1 MLVLGPAGLG
11 ERTDLVLGSGSTVSR
26 GRWHLRSPEEEAHGS
41 RTVST
46 FQVMRLAAPTH
57 RACGGPKH
65 TAHPLPEAGAPRPHL
80 TGEKRPDLSSVPGRG
95 RPSPCTCP
103 IPWGGEALLAP
114 EDFAFEIRNGSVFSL
129 QVSFLMY
136 RVSYVTLIFFFSFV
150 FLHFNRLLMV
160 SGFLSL
166 SLGLDAEPMWVRGV
180 MPEALP
186 GLWASERRAGR
197 PLWPVL
203 CAR

>member
-1 MLVLGPAGLG
+1 MLVLGPAGPG
-11 ERTDLVLGSGSTVSR
+11 ERTDLVLGSGPAVSW
-26 GRWHLRSPEEEAHGS
+26 GRRRLRSPEEEARGS

-46 FQVMRLAAPTH
+46 FQVTKPPAPTH
-57 RACGGPKH
+57 WACGGPKH
-65 TAHPLPEAGAPRPHL
+65 TARPLPEAEAPRPHL
-80 TGEKRPDLSSVPGRG
+80 TGEKHQTSSVPGRG

-129 QVSFLMY
+129 KSFLMY
-136 RVSYVTLIFFFSFV
+136 RVSYVILIFFFSFV
-150 FLHFNRLLMV
+150 FLHFNRSLMV

-186 GLWASERRAGR
+186 GLWASECRAGR